1 VADQGVASS
10 TNFVLNILLARWLLT
25 RDYGA
30 YSVCWSVLLVIAAFH
45 NALIL
50 EPMTVVGPS
59 EFGGSR
65 LAAYFM
71 ANNRLNG
78 LVSAA
83 LAMIALLFGL
93 FYKDAVVRSCLLV
106 LTLCVPGYLLLLT
119 VRRKQYVINQP
130 VRAFQISVI
139 YAILVFTAVSLFR
152 ASGQL
157 SAVSGV
163 AAFGV
168 AWFSLAFVRSRA
180 DSETVTLKEVAR
192 EHWRYG
198 KWLVA
203 SAFLA
208 MGASDL
214 QTLLLSMLVDL
225 KAAGALRALMNFV
238 LPLSQLLTV
247 LSVYALPR
255 LSIRAKNWGVQRLL
269 RKGILFPL
277 ALTAMSAVYLGTL
290 LLAAPHAEHLLY
302 AGKMTPYIRWIP
314 LLAASAFMA
323 AVGAPFSTLLRAV
336 QNSQHVFL
344 GGVTG
349 TAVGAVCAFLLQR
362 DMGIAGALWSL
373 LAANTASTLVIIGI
387 YLWLL
392 RRGHA

>member
-10 TNFVLNILLARWLLT
+10 TNFVLNILLARWLLA

-30 YSVCWSVLLVIAAFH
+30 YSVCWSILLVLAAFH

-50 EPMTVVGPS
+50 EPMTIVGPA
-59 EFGGSR
+59 EFGGN
-65 LAAYFM
+65 LNAYFR
-71 ANNRLNG
+71 ANNRLNA
-78 LVSAA
+78 LVSLA
-83 LAMIALLFGL
+83 LALAGLLFAL
-93 FYKDAVVRSCLLV
+93 FYKEAVVRACLLV

-130 VRAFQISVI
+130 IRALKISVI
-139 YAILVFTAVSLFR
+139 YAILVFTVVSVCR
-152 ASGQL
+152 ASGKL

-163 AAFGV
+163 AAFGT
-168 AWFSLAFVRSRA
+168 AWFSLAFVRSKREA
-180 DSETVTLKEVAR
+180 ETVGVKEVAR

-198 KWLVA
+198 KWIAA
-203 SAFLA
+203 SAVLA

-247 LSVYALPR
+247 LSIYALPR
-255 LSIRAKNWGVQRLL
+255 LSLRAKNWGTHRLL

-277 ALTAMSAVYLGTL
+277 ALTALSALYLGVL
-290 LLAAPHAEHLLY
+290 VLAAPQAEHLLY
-302 AGKMTPYIRWIP
+302 AGKMEQYMRWVP
-314 LLAASAFMA
+314 LLAASAFLA

-336 QNSQHVFL
+336 QNSQHVFIA
-344 GGVTG
+344 GVTG
-349 TAVGAVCAFLLQR
+349 TAVGAAFAFLLQR
-362 DMGIAGALWSL
+362 NLGIAGALWSL
-373 LAANTASTLVIIGI
+373 LAANAASTLVIVGF
-387 YLWLL
+387 YVWFL